1 MEKNK
6 LFTGFFLFMLMVLV
20 ALVACQKEEIWP
32 RTRLFSPVLN
42 VDLLSEDNTI
52 IVNMGN
58 MKGAVS
64 YTIEVSRDTFKTID
78 YTIQADTNYLII
90 NKAVAGEDLLWYT
103 LYQVRATAH
112 ADDPQYDSK
121 VSDLGSVR
129 TQKFPSNM
137 KTPTSFDILD
147 TQAKVNWTTTGD
159 PISSVKVFAGT
170 DLRLVTPLS
179 TVIVSP
185 TDQTAALKIISG
197 LKPST
202 TYQIAIYS
210 GNIIRGWE
218 VYKTRAGLV
227 SGANVFNLAGIEKTT
242 ILADTLPD
250 VPSGSIILLE
260 GGRTYSTGGYKFDK
274 SVKIMAGYSFVPA
287 LPKIDCAVNFN
298 VLGGSNIDS
307 IVFREIAFSADF
319 AASYVFNPNEATA
332 VTLGHIKFENC
343 QIRKLRG
350 IMRFRGPKPGN
361 IAKYSI
367 INCMVDSIGGYG
379 LFTMDTNGGIAVG
392 DIILKNSTFSKC
404 DYFMQTYT
412 QSSSLTIQDCTFS
425 EVPSTGAILF
435 RWRGAAGSADITN
448 GLTMKNCIWGHAWDK
463 AASGGY
469 TFSADAGNG
478 GTSPSLDATTLSIV
492 NCYSVSQFAF
502 VTGREMA
509 GFPVGNYKNKTADL
523 WVSPYSGL
531 NFNFKDNTFAG
542 KSDCG
547 DPRWRK

>member
-6 LFTGFFLFMLMVLV
+6 LFTGFCLFMLLVMV
-20 ALVACQKEEIWP
+20 AFVACQEEETWP

-42 VDLLSEDNTI
+42 VDLLSEENTI
-52 IVNMGN
+52 IVNMGK

-90 NKAVAGEDLLWYT
+90 NKALAGEELLWYT

-112 ADDPQYDSK
+112 ADDPEFDSK

-159 PISSVKVFAGT
+159 PITTVKVFAGT
-170 DLRLVTPLS
+170 DLRLVTPLLTI
-179 TVIVSP
+179 TVSPSDQVAAMKIVS
-185 TDQTAALKIISG
+185 G
-197 LKPST
+197 MKPST

-210 GNIIRGWE
+210 GNTIRGWE

-227 SGANVFNLAGIEKTT
+227 LGTNVFNLAGIEKTT

-250 VPSGSIILLE
+250 VPNGSIILLE

-298 VLGGSNIDS
+298 VLGGSNVDS

-319 AASYVFNPNEATA
+319 AASYVFNPNEAAALTI
-332 VTLGHIKFENC
+332 GHIKFENC

-350 IMRFRGPKPGN
+350 IIRFRGPKPGN

-367 INCMVDSIGGYG
+367 INCIVDSIGGYG
-379 LFTMDTNGGIAVG
+379 LFTMDTNGGIAIG
-392 DIILKNSTFSKC
+392 DILLKNSSFSKC

-412 QSSSLTIQDCTFS
+412 QSSSLNIEDCTFS

-435 RWRGAAGSADITN
+435 RWRGAAGNADITN
-448 GLTMKNCIWGHAWDK
+448 GLSMKNCIMGHAWDK

-469 TFSADAGNG
+469 TFNADAGNG
-478 GTSPSLDATTLSIV
+478 GSSPSLDATTISIV

-502 VTGREMA
+502 ATGRELA
-509 GFPVGNYKNKTADL
+509 GFPVGNYKNKAADL

-531 NFNFKDNTFAG
+531 NFNFKDSSFAG